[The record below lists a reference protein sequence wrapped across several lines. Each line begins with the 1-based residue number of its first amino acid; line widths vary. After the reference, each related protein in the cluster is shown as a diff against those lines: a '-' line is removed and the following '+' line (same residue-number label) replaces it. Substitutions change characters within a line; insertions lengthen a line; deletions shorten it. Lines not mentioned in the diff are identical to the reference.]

1 MINIHHFINIVKA
14 YFIDFINIF
23 LDFSQKSDIILSG
36 GDTVDINQRAKK
48 VRKLKGLTQSDFAA
62 AIGLKQ
68 NTVASYETDRLPV
81 SERTFKAICQ
91 TFDVDEIWLRTG
103 EGQPFREQ
111 TKDEVLAEVFS
122 KAKIGDDARDRLVRA
137 FARLPVED
145 YAAMEKILLHII
157 ERLEPPPKNPQ
168 EIPSTEKETP

>member
-1 MINIHHFINIVKA
+1 M
-14 YFIDFINIF
+14 
-23 LDFSQKSDIILSG
+23 
-36 GDTVDINQRAKK
+36 DINQRAKK

-103 EGQPFREQ
+103 EGQPFRDP
-111 TKDEVLAEVFS
+111 TKDEVLAEVFA
-122 KAKIGDDARDRLVRA
+122 KAKIGDEPRDRLIRA
-137 FARLPVED
+137 FSRLPVED

-157 ERLEPPPKNPQ
+157 EQVAQARETPQ
-168 EIPSTEKETP
+168 ETPGTEKETP